1 MLDTLP
7 VVNTR
12 FEYRDLLSD
21 TRSGTGMSDEAQ
33 VVRKA
38 VWAFLESTERSQV
51 WFGPKATA
59 LHELYEVAD
68 EGAEFGWDGAK
79 ASPVDPLAV
88 DRAARLV
95 RAFPSWTP
103 LPEFAPE
110 PDGSISLDWLQS
122 KSRVFSV
129 SVGRSN
135 RLAYAWIDG
144 GSRGHGVEHF
154 DDEKVPTRILEG
166 INEIVKRGNPSIGPR

>member
-7 VVNTR
+7 VLNPR
-12 FEYRDLLSD
+12 LECRDLLSD
-21 TRSGTGMSDEAQ
+21 TRSGTGTSDAAQ
-33 VVRKA
+33 FIRKA
-38 VWAFLESTERSQV
+38 VWAFVESTERSLV

-59 LHELYEVAD
+59 LHQLYEVAN
-68 EGAEFGWDGAK
+68 EAAESGWDGGK
-79 ASPVDPLAV
+79 ALPIDPRAV
-88 DRAARLV
+88 DRAARIV
-95 RAFPSWTP
+95 RAFPAWAP

-122 KSRVFSV
+122 RSRVFSL

-154 DDEKVPTRILEG
+154 DDERVPTRILEG
-166 INEIVKRGNPSIGPR
+166 INEIVKRGNASVGPR